1 MKTSTSTRRISS
13 SRLLTQLPSVQAGK
27 ARGPQLV
34 GVQIVS
40 DHGRRRV
47 PWNVELVP
55 LEREDRDVIMVG
67 LVADWWTR
75 PAVSLVAEVGH
86 ALCAPTRRVL
96 PVTGPVGE
104 SGRGRG
110 DVVHHPMPPPAS
122 GRCIRIIHG
131 DGEGFRPGWRIG
143 PLE

>member
-13 SRLLTQLPSVQAGK
+13 SPLLTQLASVQACK

-34 GVQIVS
+34 GVQIVA
-40 DHGRRRV
+40 DHGRCRAPR
-47 PWNVELVP
+47 NVELVH

-75 PAVSLVAEVGH
+75 AAVSLVSEVGH

-96 PVTGPVGE
+96 PITRAVGE
-104 SGRGRG
+104 SGRRRR
-110 DVVHHPMPPPAS
+110 DVVHHPV
-122 GRCIRIIHG
+122 
-131 DGEGFRPGWRIG
+131 
-143 PLE
+143 